1 MVLFDESL
9 QLGKERLHTTR
20 QCSSKQFSNK
30 DGIKDNSKESTK
42 ARDLKFSKQDYPFLE

>member
-1 MVLFDESL
+1 MNHFSL
-9 QLGKERLHTTR
+9 AKKDCTTR

-42 ARDLKFSKQDYPFLE
+42 ARDLKFSKQDHPFLE